1 MIPVFICEDERET
14 REKIKSALEKEILIQ
29 GYDMEIIC
37 SAERPEELLSC
48 AKSQESRGI
57 YFLDVELKGASLDGF
72 GLGKEIRKLD
82 SRGFL
87 VYVTGFG
94 DLAFETFRYHL
105 EALDY
110 IVKGNDGEMLKRIR
124 TCLAVINHRLTEER
138 GEEKEYFTLKKV
150 DVLRHIPLED
160 IFYFETTEKKH
171 HILLHYRQGRI
182 DFGGNLNELQ
192 GQLGSRFLRIH
203 RTYLVN
209 TMQIDKVDRK
219 NRQVVLKNGEGCWYS
234 RKGKSLLDEYFL
246 HRP

>member
-1 MIPVFICEDERET
+1 MIPVFICEDEKET
-14 REKIKSALEKEILIQ
+14 RENIKSALEKEILIR
-29 GYDMEIIC
+29 GYDMKVVC
-37 SAERPEELLSC
+37 GTDSPEELLDC
-48 AKSQESRGI
+48 AKKQGSRGI
-57 YFLDVELKGASLDGF
+57 YFLDVDLKSASMDGF

-110 IVKGNDGEMLKRIR
+110 IVKGNDREMFQKICA
-124 TCLAVINHRLTEER
+124 CLTVINHRLLRER
-138 GEEKEYFTLKKV
+138 GEEKEYFTLKQV
-150 DVLRHIPLED
+150 DILRHIPLDD

-182 DFGGNLNELQ
+182 DFGGNLNELE

-203 RTYLVN
+203 RTCLVN
-209 TMQIDKVDRK
+209 GMQIDKVDRK
-219 NRQVVLKNGEGCWYS
+219 NRQVILKNGERCWYS
-234 RKGKSLLDEYFL
+234 RKGKLVLEAYFEL
-246 HRP
+246 